1 MIHNTEA
8 IVQVTLVSVVLLVM
22 IGQIIF
28 NNTKG

>member
-8 IVQVTLVSVVLLVM
+8 IVQVTLVSVVLLAM